1 MTKFTLCLLACC
13 SMAASAWAQ
22 DVPVDREKYPDY
34 VDPAKV
40 YSPDTRLT
48 KYVQQHKEQARSR
61 SNVGVYTPA
70 GLPDHWNNA
79 DTKYFPPVFNQ
90 DGGSC
95 GSASRFGY
103 MFTHET
109 NSLRDV
115 DGSLPENQY
124 PTHFCWLFTSGNDG
138 KEAFGRDIGMPNVT
152 VYGGRTY
159 SNLFGYQED
168 RYNDFGWMTGYDKW
182 RNAIG
187 NRMYD
192 PTFVPYSLDTE
203 EGQLAAKAWLYN
215 HAGDLDFKAGGLI
228 GLGVA
233 SGGVWKQ
240 IPQSATND
248 AIGVT
253 NMYFVHRWGTSVDHA
268 VTMVG
273 YDDRIEF
280 DLDGDGIVG
289 EAGEVGAWIIVN
301 SWGGWCNSG
310 FIYCPYA
317 YAGPVSN
324 QETGEMTG
332 GYWTG
337 ELYHVRKNFRPLRA
351 IKLKMDYTHRSELL
365 LQIGIST
372 DLNATEPESIVD
384 MHHFRYAGDGN
395 NGNTDPAPAIPMLG
409 SWQGT
414 LHHEP
419 MEWMYD
425 VTDFSANFDQN
436 KPLKYFFII
445 NRKKATNQGTGSVYE
460 ASIVDMTSDQE
471 GVESNFDLGGEKF
484 EITTEG
490 KQLMISA
497 IVYGNGYNSVNNLM
511 LADGVLSWT
520 EPNKGSYKV
529 ASYNVYRDG
538 TLVGNTQGLTYTVDG
553 GQVYAVSAVY
563 EDGTESEKVS
573 VVVATVQNSVALS
586 VEEAGF
592 TIPGVFNN
600 SYQDCTIEFFIKPT
614 RFANWNNQAGP
625 NWGTYLQHF
634 NSDGTFT
641 CGWDTS
647 NRITSS
653 SAFTLNSWQHIAIVV
668 KGNRMTLYRNGS
680 SVGSISST
688 TYSGLGGFGDYV
700 FRYSS
705 SQEWQNAQ
713 YDEIRIWDHA
723 RTAQQIKGTS
733 SSFRRQEFYGD
744 VLPQG
749 LLAYYKGD
757 TFMDENG
764 NYYMRE
770 CVNGYHASIHKV
782 TDNPQVENTLRLV
795 SPTLG
800 TTVAVDVPETVH
812 AGQPV
817 TLTATRGDAI
827 NDMWWDIP
835 ACGVVKK
842 GVIAPTVIFAEE
854 GTYQV
859 ALTGSTYAGK
869 ETGDT
874 VQVEVKAPVEL
885 DATFSLNSVT
895 VPCGEHVSMHAN
907 KFTDACS
914 YEWSLPGAVVENV
927 FGAKAGATYEEAG
940 EHVVT
945 LKVTSVDGRVA
956 ESSQTINVTHVA
968 PKADFYIDEPV
979 VLKGTPIS
987 LHSTSRYTP
996 TSYEW
1001 ILDGTAQKTT
1011 ITEGQPVQTWTP
1023 QYPGRYDVTLSVGN
1037 FVGDD
1042 AITKSR
1048 ALIVTN
1054 AESGSGLNFSQPN
1067 AQVAIPNSVAELSA
1081 FTFDFWANPSSL
1093 SNSCW
1098 GIGKDESTL
1107 LLKVDN
1113 SGAMTVHIKG
1123 KSYTSPTGYVEA
1135 GIWNHYAISRRVSST
1150 AAITFMRNGEVIST
1164 VSSVTT
1170 SKVKDED
1177 MPTITLGVE
1186 GAPISG
1192 GIDEFRFWSSYQIS
1206 KMKNLC
1212 NQPMEDPESQTSL
1225 RVYYDFNQTGG
1236 DVIDRSGKG
1245 NDGVRTGFGPDG
1257 DAWGA
1262 SKGVFSLY
1270 FGDKLDDEVVTGVD
1284 DVLSTEPV
1292 AAGRNGVYTL
1302 SGQYVGR
1309 TVKGLPAGLYIIDG
1323 KKVVVK

>member
-13 SMAASAWAQ
+13 SMAAGAWAQ

-34 VDPAKV
+34 VDPTKV
-40 YSPDTRLT
+40 YSPDSRLM
-48 KYVQQHKEQARSR
+48 KYVQEHKQQARSR

-103 MFTHET
+103 MFTHEM

-124 PTHFCWLFTSGNDG
+124 PTHFCWLFTNGNDG
-138 KEAFGRDIGMPNVT
+138 KESFGRDIGIPNVT

-159 SNLFGYQED
+159 SNLFGYQVD
-168 RYNDFGWMTGYDKW
+168 TDNYFGWMTGYDKW

-192 PTFVPYSLDTE
+192 PTFVPYTLDTE

-233 SGGVWKQ
+233 SGCTTPR
-240 IPQSATND
+240 IPKSDVND

-253 NMYFVHRWGTSVDHA
+253 DMYYVHRWGTQVDHA

-280 DLDGDGIVG
+280 DLDGDGNVG
-289 EAGEVGAWIIVN
+289 EPGEVGAWIIVN
-301 SWGGWCNSG
+301 SWGLWCNSG

-324 QETGEMTG
+324 QTTGEMTG

-384 MHHFRYAGDGN
+384 MHHFRYAGDGK

-409 SWQGT
+409 KWQGT

-445 NRKKATNQGTGSVYE
+445 NRKKDTNQGTGSVYE
-460 ASIVDMTSDQE
+460 ASIVDMDADQE
-471 GVESNFDLGGEKF
+471 GVESYFDLGGEKF
-484 EITTEG
+484 EITKQG
-490 KQLMISA
+490 KQLMIST
-497 IVYGNGYNSVNNLM
+497 IVYGKGYNSVNNLM

-529 ASYNVYRDG
+529 ASYNVYKDG
-538 TLVGNTQGLTYTVDG
+538 ALVGNTEELTYAVDG

-563 EDGTESEKVS
+563 EDGTESGKVS
-573 VVVATVQNSVALS
+573 VVVATVQNTAAVSI
-586 VEEAGF
+586 EEGGF
-592 TIPGVFNN
+592 TIPEVFNN
-600 SYQDCTIEFFIKPT
+600 RYQDCTIEFFIRPS
-614 RFANWNNQAGP
+614 RLADWNNQAGP
-625 NWGTYLQHF
+625 GWGTYLQHF
-634 NSDGTFT
+634 NSNGTFT

-668 KGNRMTLYRNGS
+668 KGNKMTLYRNGS
-680 SVGSISST
+680 SVGSVTST

-713 YDEIRIWDHA
+713 YDEIRIWDYA
-723 RTAQQIKGTS
+723 RTAQQIKGGST
-733 SSFRRQEFYGD
+733 FKRQEFYGEL
-744 VLPQG
+744 LPQG

-757 TFMDENG
+757 IIEDENG

-770 CVNGYHASIHKV
+770 CVNGYHAPIHKV
-782 TDNPQVENTLRLV
+782 AGNPQVEPTLKLQN
-795 SPTLG
+795 PTLG
-800 TTVAVDVPETVH
+800 ASVAVDVPEVVY

-817 TLTATRGDAI
+817 TLTATRGDGI

-835 ACGVVKK
+835 ACGVAGKS
-842 GVIAPTVIFAEE
+842 VIAPTVTFAEV
-854 GTYQV
+854 GTYEV
-859 ALTGSTYAGK
+859 AVTGSAYNGK
-869 ETGDT
+869 QYGDT
-874 VQVEVKAPVEL
+874 VQLEVKAPLEL
-885 DATFSLNSVT
+885 DATFSLNSTT
-895 VPCGEHVSMHAN
+895 VPCGVHVSMHVS
-907 KFTDACS
+907 KFTEACS
-914 YEWSLPGAVVENV
+914 YEWSLPGAVVESV
-927 FGAKAGATYEEAG
+927 VGAKAGATYEQAG
-940 EHVVT
+940 EHTVT
-945 LKVTSVDGRVA
+945 LKVTAADGRVA

-968 PKADFYIDEPV
+968 PEADFYVSEPV
-979 VLKGTPIS
+979 VMKGTPIS

-1001 ILDGTAQKTT
+1001 MLNGAAQKTT

-1023 QYPGRYDVTLSVGN
+1023 QYPGRYDVTLTVSN
-1037 FVGDD
+1037 FMGDD
-1042 AITKSR
+1042 VVTKDR

-1054 AESGSGLNFSQPN
+1054 AESGSGLNFSQPG
-1067 AQVAIPNSVAELSA
+1067 AQVAIPNSVAELGA

-1093 SNSCW
+1093 TNSCW
-1098 GIGKDESTL
+1098 GIGKDQSTL

-1113 SGAMTVHIKG
+1113 SGAMTVHIRD
-1123 KSYTSPTGYVEA
+1123 KSYTSTTGYVEA
-1135 GIWNHYAISRRVSST
+1135 GVWNHYAISRSAGT
-1150 AAITFMRNGEVIST
+1150 AATITFMRNGEVVST
-1164 VSSVTT
+1164 IRNVTAN
-1170 SKVKDED
+1170 KVKVED
-1177 MPTITLGVE
+1177 MPTITLGVD

-1192 GIDEFRFWSSYQIS
+1192 SMDEFRFWTGNQIS

-1212 NQPMEDPESQTSL
+1212 NQPMEDPESQTAL
-1225 RVYYDFNQTGG
+1225 QVYYDFNQTGG
-1236 DVIDRSGKG
+1236 DVRDRGGRG

-1270 FGDKLDDEVVTGVD
+1270 FGDRLDDEVVTGVD
-1284 DVLSTEPV
+1284 EVISTEPV